1 VGRPDVAE
9 NFDHGGFRKT
19 GRRTRLSDMPQ
30 FFKTALAIALA
41 TVAARAASAQI
52 RVERDIKYT
61 TGASYADNKDKLDIF
76 IPPGAKSLPVIVSLY
91 GGALTAGDKSEQPY
105 VGERFAEAGYVAVLI
120 NYRLSPTVA
129 HPAHAEDA
137 ATAVAWV
144 KKNIAKYGGDPNKIV
159 LTGHSAGAY
168 LISLLLL
175 DPRYLAAHGMKPSDI
190 RGAAPVSAFFYVER
204 TGVGPDRPK
213 FIWGADPKA
222 WPAASP
228 ASYVRA
234 DVPPMLLLYADGDD
248 AWRRGQQSDFAAALR
263 AAGDSNVETHM
274 IAGRTHLTVWYT
286 MEKGQDETSRAI
298 EAFAA
303 RITK

>member
-1 VGRPDVAE
+1 M
-9 NFDHGGFRKT
+9 
-19 GRRTRLSDMPQ
+19 TRL
-30 FFKTALAIALA
+30 FKAALAVALA
-41 TVAARAASAQI
+41 AVAARSASAQI
-52 RVERDIKYT
+52 HVEHDIKYT
-61 TGASYADNKDKLDIF
+61 TGPAYADNKDKLDIF
-76 IPPGAKSLPVIVSLY
+76 IPPGAKSAPVIVSLY

-105 VGERFAEAGYVAVLI
+105 VGQRFAEAGYVAVLI

-129 HPAHAEDA
+129 HPAHVQDA
-137 ATAVAWV
+137 ASAVAWV
-144 KKNIAKYGGDPNKIV
+144 RKNIAKYGGDPNKIV

-190 RGAAPVSAFFYVER
+190 RGAAPVSGFFFVEGA
-204 TGVGPDRPK
+204 GVGPDRPK
-213 FIWGADPKA
+213 YIWGADPKG

-248 AWRRGQQSDFAAALR
+248 AWRRQQNVDFAAALR
-263 AAGDSNVETHM
+263 AAGDTQIETHM
-274 IAGRTHLTVWYT
+274 ITGRTHLTVWYT
-286 MEKGQDETSRAI
+286 MEKGQDETSKAI

-303 RITK
+303 RVTK

>member
-1 VGRPDVAE
+1 MP
-9 NFDHGGFRKT
+9 
-19 GRRTRLSDMPQ
+19 RL
-30 FFKTALAIALA
+30 FNTALAIALA
-41 TVAARAASAQI
+41 TVAAHSATAQI
-52 RVERDIKYT
+52 RVEHDIKYT
-61 TGASYADNKDKLDIF
+61 AGPAYADNKDKLDIF
-76 IPPGAKSLPVIVSLY
+76 IPPGAKSAPVIVSLY

-105 VGERFAEAGYVAVLI
+105 VGQRFAEAGYVAVLI

-129 HPAHAEDA
+129 HPAHVQDA
-137 ATAVAWV
+137 AAAVAWV
-144 KKNIAKYGGDPNKIV
+144 KKNISKYGGDPNKIV

-175 DPRYLAAHGMKPSDI
+175 DPRYLAAYGMKPSDI
-190 RGAAPVSAFFYVER
+190 RGAAPVSAFFYVEG

-213 FIWGADPKA
+213 YIWGSDPKG

-248 AWRRGQQSDFAAALR
+248 AWRRQQQTDFAAALR
-263 AAGDSNVETHM
+263 AAGDTQIETHM
-274 IAGRTHLTVWYT
+274 ITGRTHLTVWYT
-286 MEKGQDETSRAI
+286 MKDGQDETSKAI

-303 RITK
+303 RVTK